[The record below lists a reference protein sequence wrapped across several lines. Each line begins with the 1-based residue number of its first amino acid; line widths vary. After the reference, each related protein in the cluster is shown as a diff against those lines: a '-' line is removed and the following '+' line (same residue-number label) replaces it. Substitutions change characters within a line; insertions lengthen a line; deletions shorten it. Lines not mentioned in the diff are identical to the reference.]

1 MTGRWTSSSMG
12 YIAPGEA
19 GVAGAWQEEAKARGQ
34 VGSQRLVQV
43 AEMTPPDHVRTALQ
57 LAPGAAVVVRRRVMY
72 LDERPVELTDSYYA
86 ADLARAT
93 PLAEPRKI
101 RGGAVAALAELGQT
115 AGRVTENIE
124 SRPPTSEEQ
133 QALELEAGEWVLAL
147 FRTSFNQDGR
157 PMEAAV
163 MTVPARHYHLSY
175 ELQG

>member
-1 MTGRWTSSSMG
+1 M
-12 YIAPGEA
+12 A
-19 GVAGAWQEEAKARGQ
+19 GTWQEEAKARGR
-34 VGSQRLVQV
+34 VGSQRLVHV
-43 AEMTPPDHVRTALQ
+43 AEVAPPNQVRTALQ
-57 LAPGAAVVVRRRVMY
+57 LAPDAAAVVRRRIMY
-72 LDERPVELTDSYYA
+72 LDEHPVELTDSYYA

-101 RGGAVAALAELGQT
+101 RGGAVAALAKLGHLT
-115 AGRVTENIE
+115 GRVIENIE

-133 QALELEAGEWVLAL
+133 QALELDAGEWVLTL

-175 ELQG
+175 ELQGQ